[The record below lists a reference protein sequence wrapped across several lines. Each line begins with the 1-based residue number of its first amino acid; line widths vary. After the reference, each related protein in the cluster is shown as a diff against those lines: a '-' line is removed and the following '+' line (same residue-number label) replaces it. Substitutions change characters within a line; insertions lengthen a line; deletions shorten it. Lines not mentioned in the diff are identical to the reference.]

1 MTYDVEMKILFELIQ
16 LQHSLASFIEA
27 IIGLTIKR
35 SVDRTAMT
43 SFGFIQTHLEAI

>member
-1 MTYDVEMKILFELIQ
+1 LTYGIEMKILFDLIQ

-27 IIGLTIKR
+27 IISLTIKR
-35 SVDRTAMT
+35 SMDRTAMT